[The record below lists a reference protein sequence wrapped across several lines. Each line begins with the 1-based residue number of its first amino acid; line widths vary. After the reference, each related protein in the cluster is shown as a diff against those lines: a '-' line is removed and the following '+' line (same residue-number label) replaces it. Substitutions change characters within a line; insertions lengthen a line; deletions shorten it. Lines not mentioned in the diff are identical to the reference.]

1 MPLRQPN
8 ETKGS
13 FGLKKDYSHPI
24 EITLN
29 VVCGKWKGVI
39 LCHLQQNKILRFGEL
54 KKLIP
59 KVSQKTLTLQL
70 RELEAD
76 GLINRQVYAQVP
88 LKVEYSLTEYGEELE
103 STLNMMSEWGR
114 NHVDKVELNS

>member
-1 MPLRQPN
+1 M
-8 ETKGS
+8 E
-13 FGLKKDYSHPI
+13 KDYSHPI
-24 EITLN
+24 EITLK

-103 STLNMMSEWGR
+103 STLNLMSEWGR
-114 NHVDKVELNS
+114 NHVEKVELNG